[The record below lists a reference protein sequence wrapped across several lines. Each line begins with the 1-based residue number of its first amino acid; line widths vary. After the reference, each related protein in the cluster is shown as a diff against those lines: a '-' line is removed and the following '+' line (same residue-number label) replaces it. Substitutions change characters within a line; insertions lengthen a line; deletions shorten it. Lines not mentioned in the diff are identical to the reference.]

1 MKKKILKICLVGK
14 TNAGKSTLI
23 NNIVN
28 ENISIINKK
37 INTTEDL
44 ISGIL
49 NIKNIQLIF
58 FDTPGF
64 NLTNQKKIKSIKI
77 KKNIWDGLNNSDL
90 ILFIIDSKKYN
101 FGESEKIIHK
111 LNELKKPISIVF
123 NKNDLLNKK
132 LILPFISELNKMNI
146 CEEFFSISAKKNL
159 GVNTIINFLLN
170 KSYHSKWLFK
180 SDEISNMDDIFITNE
195 CTRNSILTL
204 LHKEIPYNVVVN
216 NTYFKLLKNGHIKIK
231 QEIIISNKRYKKIIL
246 GKSGSKIKE
255 IRIRSQQ
262 QISKILKSKTHL
274 YLNLTYKNVE

>member
-23 NNIVN
+23 NSIVK

-44 ISGIL
+44 ILGVL

-64 NLTNQKKIKSIKI
+64 NLTNQNKIKSIKL
-77 KKNIWDGLNNSDL
+77 KKNMWDGLNNSDL
-90 ILFIIDSKKYN
+90 ILFIIDSNKYN
-101 FGESEKIIHK
+101 YAECEKIIHK

-123 NKNDLLNKK
+123 NKNDTLNKR
-132 LILPFISELNKMNI
+132 LILPFISELNKINI
-146 CEEFFSISAKKNL
+146 CKDFFSISAKKNL
-159 GVNTIINFLLN
+159 GIDLIIKFLLN
-170 KSYHSKWLFK
+170 KSYYSEWLYK

-204 LHKEIPYNVVVN
+204 LHKEIPYNIEII
-216 NTYFKLLKNGHIKIK
+216 NTCFKLLKNRHTKIK
-231 QEIIISNKRYKKIIL
+231 QEIIIYNERYKKIIL

-255 IRIRSQQ
+255 IRLRSQQ
-262 QISKILKSKTHL
+262 EISKILKTKTHL
-274 YLNLTYKNVE
+274 YLKITYKNVD

>member
-23 NNIVN
+23 NSIVK

-44 ISGIL
+44 ILGVL

-64 NLTNQKKIKSIKI
+64 NLTNQNKIKSIKL
-77 KKNIWDGLNNSDL
+77 KKNMWDGLNNSDL
-90 ILFIIDSKKYN
+90 ILFIIDSNKYN
-101 FGESEKIIHK
+101 YAECEKIMHK
-111 LNELKKPISIVF
+111 LNELKKPIFIVF
-123 NKNDLLNKK
+123 NKNDTLNKR
-132 LILPFISELNKMNI
+132 LILPFISELNKINI
-146 CEEFFSISAKKNL
+146 CKDFFSISAKKNL
-159 GVNTIINFLLN
+159 GIDLIIKFLLN
-170 KSYHSKWLFK
+170 KSYYSEWLYK

-204 LHKEIPYNVVVN
+204 LHKEIPYNIEII
-216 NTYFKLLKNGHIKIK
+216 NTCFKLLKNRHTKIK
-231 QEIIISNKRYKKIIL
+231 QEIIIYNERYKKIIL

-255 IRIRSQQ
+255 IRLRSQQ
-262 QISKILKSKTHL
+262 EISKILKTKTHL
-274 YLNLTYKNVE
+274 YLKITYKNVD